1 MKRLILIVGVVSLG
15 SWQAACGGGKKT
27 ECGPLE
33 VTVDGKPV
41 TGLTHG
47 YAITHKRAGELTQQ
61 VEVFNHEAKC
71 EELVSRKGRSVP
83 DGEQAVRAFTG
94 GSGMMGQG
102 VGIESHTQM
111 GVDVALMGEAPKN
124 PGDKVALCVSDA
136 SFKPAIGDYK
146 DKAVVVKGKLEGTYC
161 GVMDWDA
168 E

>member
-1 MKRLILIVGVVSLG
+1 MKRIMLSVIGVSLA
-15 SWQAACGGGKKT
+15 SIPAACGGKKT

-33 VTVDGKPV
+33 VTVDGKPL

-47 YAITHKRAGELTQQ
+47 YAITHKRGDELTQQ
-61 VEVFNHEAKC
+61 VELFNHEATC
-71 EELVSRKGRSVP
+71 DELTSRKGRNVP
-83 DGEQAVRAFTG
+83 DGEQAIRAFTG
-94 GSGMMGQG
+94 GKGTFGRG

-111 GVDVALMGEAPKN
+111 GLDVDLMGEPPKS

-146 DKAVVVKGKLEGTYC
+146 DKAVTVKGKLEGTYC

-168 E
+168 N